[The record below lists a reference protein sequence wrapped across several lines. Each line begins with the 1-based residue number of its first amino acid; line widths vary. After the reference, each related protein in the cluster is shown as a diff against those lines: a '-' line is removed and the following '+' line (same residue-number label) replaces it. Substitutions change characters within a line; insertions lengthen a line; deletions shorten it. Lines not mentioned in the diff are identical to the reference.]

1 MGGNDHRFRDLF
13 QILKGAHDLLTGG
26 NIQIGCWLVQQQ
38 DTRIQR
44 HPDGQTGPAHL
55 PAREQTAVPVPQAGQ
70 TETLE
75 QPVGAAGRIGNAPGL
90 HRVGDVLFDRILDE
104 HIFGVLVDHRDLA
117 GKGLRPDVPQRPSM
131 QADRAGRRLHQPH
144 QQFHKG
150 GFARPV
156 GSDEGHLVPFVD
168 RKAEPVEHL
177 VRFPLDAAVGHRN
190 VLEGGHRLPLRR
202 DGRPRGG
209 RRVCPGDKH
218 FPAL

>member
-1 MGGNDHRFRDLF
+1 MGGNDHRLGDLF
-13 QILKGAHDLLTGG
+13 QILQGAHDLLAGG

-44 HPDGQTGPAHL
+44 HPDGQAGPTHL
-55 PAREQTAVPVPQAGQ
+55 TAREQAAVPVPQAGQ

-75 QPVGAAGRIGNAPGL
+75 QPVGASCCIWDSTGL
-90 HRVGDVLFDRILDE
+90 HRVGDILFDRILDE

-144 QQFHKG
+144 QQFHKS
-150 GFARPV
+150 GFTCAV
-156 GSDEGHLVPFVD
+156 GADEGHLVPLVD
-168 RKAEPVEHL
+168 LQVEPVEHL
-177 VRFPLDAAVGHRN
+177 TRFPFDAAVGHRN

-209 RRVCPGDKH
+209 CRVCPGDKH